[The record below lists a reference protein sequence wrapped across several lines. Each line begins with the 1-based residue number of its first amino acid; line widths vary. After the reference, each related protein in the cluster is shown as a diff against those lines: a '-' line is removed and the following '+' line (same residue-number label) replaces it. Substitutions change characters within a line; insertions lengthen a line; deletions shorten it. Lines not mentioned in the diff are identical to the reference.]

1 MAFNGYLEID
11 DKQYRMLN
19 WNLHITQQMD
29 INGRPTAN
37 PEGGLITVTVE
48 STGEYDFFE
57 WVASPD
63 MAKSGKITFQRRDNT
78 SSLKTF
84 EFKNAYC
91 VDYNEDYSSE
101 GANPMIL
108 RIVLSANEL
117 KCGSANLIKHWDK
130 RVV

>member
-19 WNLHITQQMD
+19 WKINISQRTD
-29 INGRPTAN
+29 RNGRPAAN
-37 PEGGLITVTVE
+37 PEGGKILVTIE
-48 STGEYDFFE
+48 STGETDFFE

-91 VDYNEDYSSE
+91 IDYCEEYSADGSS
-101 GANPMIL
+101 PMRL
-108 RIVLSANEL
+108 RIVISSLEI
-117 KCGSANLIKHWDK
+117 KCGSAKLSKSWDK
-130 RVV
+130 VSA

>member
-11 DKQYRMLN
+11 DKQYRMLQ
-19 WNLHITQQMD
+19 WNLHINQQMD
-29 INGRPTAN
+29 ANGRPAAN

-63 MAKSGKITFQRRDNT
+63 LAKSGKITFQRRDNT

-91 VDYNEDYSSE
+91 VDYNEDFCSD
-101 GANPMIL
+101 GNNPMIL
-108 RIVLSANEL
+108 RIMISAKEV
-117 KCGSANLIKHWDK
+117 KCGSAKLSKNWDK
-130 RVV
+130 GVV